1 VAGGGRD
8 GDGPAEVVGDAD
20 AHAVDY
26 ARVVARSRQRR
37 SSMKRST
44 MSASDV
50 ISATFH

>member
-1 VAGGGRD
+1 VVGTGRD
-8 GDGPAEVVGDAD
+8 GDGPTEVVGNAE

-26 ARVVARSRQRR
+26 AVVVARSRQRR

-50 ISATFH
+50 ISLTFH